1 MGFFYISW
9 LMIFFL
15 APPAAMLGCF
25 IFWRRIAF
33 FTDSLAHASVLGLAL
48 AFIFDF
54 SQTLGILA
62 VSLLVTLFVWL
73 TNRRRELA
81 SDAMLSITAHFLL
94 GVGIL
99 CVSLVELRVD
109 LLSYLLGEWLLLNLT
124 DLYLQAGISIIVIT
138 VLWLLHK
145 PLLALV
151 TQSEIAQAEGVAK
164 NRLDLLFFLLLTIFI
179 TISIQT
185 VGLLLISSLMIM
197 PAAIARNWVKNPY
210 HMLWLSILFALLIL
224 FSGLA
229 LSLSLDV
236 PASPAAASVG
246 GILFLLSWL
255 IRSRFN

>member
-1 MGFFYISW
+1 MSFFYISW
-9 LMIFFL
+9 LMIVFL
-15 APPAAMLGCF
+15 APPAAILGCF
-25 IFWRRIAF
+25 VFWRRIAF

-73 TNRRRELA
+73 TNRQRELA

-99 CVSLVELRVD
+99 WVSLVELRVD
-109 LLSYLLGEWLLLNLT
+109 LLSYLLGEWLILNLT
-124 DLYLQAGISIIVIT
+124 DLYLQAIVSVIVIT
-138 VLWLLHK
+138 ALWFLHK

-210 HMLWLSILFALLIL
+210 HMFWLSILFALFIL
-224 FSGLA
+224 FSGLF

-246 GILFLLSWL
+246 GVLFLFSWFL
-255 IRSRFN
+255 KNRFN